1 MKIDMSF
8 LIDTMRELI
17 ETPSPVGYY
26 VKMKPVIERYA
37 AELGL
42 SVCYDNRN
50 TAYITLD
57 GEDPSK
63 TVCISAHADT
73 LGLMVRGF
81 NADGTLRIR
90 ALGGVHFISCEGE
103 NVTVHTRDGREY
115 TGMLICKQ
123 HSSHAYDTAKTLT
136 RDEDTV
142 AVLLDEDV
150 KCEAD
155 VRALGIAHGDYIS
168 IDTRMTVTK
177 NGFIKSRNIDDKA
190 AMACFFAVLK
200 HLKEEGLKPK
210 YNTMLA
216 FPFYEEIG
224 FGGICVPPHV
234 SELVSVDIGI
244 MGPDSD
250 GNEHTVTICAKDASM
265 PYDYDLTNK
274 LIALAEREGCR
285 YAVDLFY
292 RYGSDA
298 SQAIKGGN
306 NVRHATFGMSVYC
319 SHGVER
325 THVDGI
331 ENTAKL
337 MLAYLLAE

>member
-50 TAYITLD
+50 TAYITLE

-63 TVCISAHADT
+63 TVCLSAHADT

-123 HSSHAYDTAKTLT
+123 HSSHASPPRWRASTACFMTS
-136 RDEDTV
+136 RPSP
-142 AVLLDEDV
+142 
-150 KCEAD
+150 
-155 VRALGIAHGDYIS
+155 RARSSG
-168 IDTRMTVTK
+168 
-177 NGFIKSRNIDDKA
+177 NNIKSYPNQARSRSAAGLIDI
-190 AMACFFAVLK
+190 FTVL
-200 HLKEEGLKPK
+200 
-210 YNTMLA
+210 Y
-216 FPFYEEIG
+216 
-224 FGGICVPPHV
+224 
-234 SELVSVDIGI
+234 
-244 MGPDSD
+244 
-250 GNEHTVTICAKDASM
+250 
-265 PYDYDLTNK
+265 
-274 LIALAEREGCR
+274 
-285 YAVDLFY
+285 
-292 RYGSDA
+292 
-298 SQAIKGGN
+298 
-306 NVRHATFGMSVYC
+306 
-319 SHGVER
+319 
-325 THVDGI
+325 
-331 ENTAKL
+331 
-337 MLAYLLAE
+337 